1 MLRWEASR
9 TRSESGGG
17 GGTCLYFVFNTSENM
32 SVFQTRAF
40 VWKTDR
46 FLACVEDNI
55 QTCSTWLSHSPS
67 LQISGRKYDLPCC
80 MKGHLEMSRSTWSKS
95 VRIIRNV
102 SKYIKYINTYH
113 QKCLEIQGVHQYI
126 SSLTN
131 THGRFIQ
138 SDRTG
143 IGQLLPGPRT
153 KNNWQRLKGKL
164 LDIKL
169 AHGESSISCLEWAG
183 IKW

>member
-1 MLRWEASR
+1 
-9 TRSESGGG
+9 
-17 GGTCLYFVFNTSENM
+17 
-32 SVFQTRAF
+32 
-40 VWKTDR
+40 
-46 FLACVEDNI
+46 
-55 QTCSTWLSHSPS
+55 
-67 LQISGRKYDLPCC
+67 
-80 MKGHLEMSRSTWSKS
+80 MSRSTWGKS

-113 QKCLEIQGVHQYI
+113 QKCLEIQEVHQYI

-164 LDIKL
+164 LDLKL
-169 AHGESSISCLEWAG
+169 AHGESSISFLELAG
-183 IKW
+183 IK